1 MTETNDLQ
9 VTMVGDLEIAHTRV
23 FDAPRRLVFAA
34 LTKPDLLRSWYGPVG
49 WSVVNCEI
57 DFRVGGAW
65 RLVTRKP
72 DGREIV
78 QYGVFTA
85 IASPDRFAKTERWI
99 DWDVGEVVVT
109 TELVEHQGRT
119 TLTSTARYPS
129 KDVRDKLIAAGAN
142 RDVRQ
147 HYEKLEAFLASA
159 SAAQLE

>member
-1 MTETNDLQ
+1 M
-9 VTMVGDLEIAHTRV
+9 H
-23 FDAPRRLVFAA
+23 
-34 LTKPDLLRSWYGPVG
+34 S
-49 WSVVNCEI
+49 CEI

-99 DWDVGEVVVT
+99 DWDVGEVVVGA
-109 TELVEHQGRT
+109 ELVEHQGRT

-142 RDVRQ
+142 CDVRE